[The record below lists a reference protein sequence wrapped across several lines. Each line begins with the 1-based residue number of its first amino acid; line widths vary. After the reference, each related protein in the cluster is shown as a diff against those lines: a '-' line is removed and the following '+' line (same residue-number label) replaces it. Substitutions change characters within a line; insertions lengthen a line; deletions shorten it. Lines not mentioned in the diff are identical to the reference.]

1 MRNTDELEERR
12 RKRTQFDLSETL
24 SGFLREL
31 SSGAAEQLAIREAE
45 RETAKSLLDSL
56 GTSLAA
62 RGFMDIEDVWTGGW
76 TTTDLQNL
84 QGKIVLIMR

>member
-12 RKRTQFDLSETL
+12 RERTQFDPSETL
-24 SGFLREL
+24 SGFLRDL

-62 RGFMDIEDVWTGGW
+62 RGFMDIEDKWTSRW
-76 TTTDLQNL
+76 TTTDPQINKERLFL
-84 QGKIVLIMR
+84 IVI